1 MNLFVDASAMVA
13 MIVKEADHRALE
25 AKFGAATATL
35 CSAIS
40 LWETVRALSKIRGV
54 AITEASD
61 EADRFV
67 RDFDIQM
74 VTIGDAERGGAIEA
88 YARYGKGHHP
98 ARLNMGDCFAYA
110 CAKTND
116 ARLLYKG
123 DDFSK
128 TDLA

>member
-1 MNLFVDASAMVA
+1 LNLFVDASAMVA

-25 AKFGAATATL
+25 ARFGAATVSL

-40 LWETVRALSKIRGV
+40 LWETVRALSKLRGV
-54 AITEASD
+54 ATVEASD

-67 RDFDIQM
+67 AHFDM
-74 VTIGDAERGGAIEA
+74 RLVPIGNAERVGAIGA
-88 YARYGKGHHP
+88 YTRYGKGNHP

-123 DDFSK
+123 GDFSK

>member
-13 MIVKEADHRALE
+13 MIVKEHDHRALE
-25 AKFGAATATL
+25 ARFGAATVTM

-40 LWETVRALSKIRGV
+40 LWETARALGKIRDV
-54 AITEASD
+54 PIAEAAD

-67 RDFDIQM
+67 ADFG
-74 VTIGDAERGGAIEA
+74 VELVPVGNAERIGAIDA
-88 YARYGKGHHP
+88 YTRYGRGHHP

-110 CAKTND
+110 CAKANG

-123 DDFSK
+123 DDFSQ